1 MSGVSSGSWRG
12 HCRTIA
18 ALGVVAILVGCGGP
32 EVDPV
37 AVETVDATRAPD
49 HSEGPPKRLEIP
61 RLDVDAT
68 VLALGKAEDG
78 SQEVP
83 KALDDTGWWRHGSKP
98 GEPGNTVIVGHTAS
112 KDDGVFDD
120 LGTLRRGDRI
130 AVRTRDGARD
140 YRVTG
145 TEEVAVEN
153 FASAS
158 DSIYRETGP
167 SGLVLLTCGD
177 WNGRDYDTTVIVR
190 ADIVR

>member
-1 MSGVSSGSWRG
+1 M
-12 HCRTIA
+12 
-18 ALGVVAILVGCGGP
+18 VAILVGCGGP
-32 EVDPV
+32 QVDPV

-61 RLDVDAT
+61 RLDVDAK

-112 KDDGVFDD
+112 KADGVFDD
-120 LGTLRRGDRI
+120 LGTLRRGDLI
-130 AVRTRDGARD
+130 AVRARDGARN
-140 YRVTG
+140 YRVTD

-177 WNGRDYDTTVIVR
+177 WDGSDFDTTVIVR
-190 ADIVR
+190 ADIVL

>member
-1 MSGVSSGSWRG
+1 MSGTSSGSWPG
-12 HCRTIA
+12 HRRTIA
-18 ALGVVAILVGCGGP
+18 ALAVVGVLVGCGGP
-32 EVDPV
+32 QVDPV
-37 AVETVDATRAPD
+37 AVETVDSTRASD

-61 RLDVDAT
+61 RLDVDAK

-83 KALDDTGWWRHGSKP
+83 KALADTGWWRHGSKP

-112 KDDGVFDD
+112 KADGVFDD
-120 LGTLRRGDRI
+120 LDTLRRGDRI
-130 AVRTRDGARD
+130 AVRARDGARN
-140 YRVTG
+140 YSVTD
-145 TEEVAVEN
+145 TEEVAVQD
-153 FASAS
+153 FASVS

-177 WNGRDYDTTVIVR
+177 WNGSDFGTTVIVR